1 MTLKQTIEKLNPWIF
16 ENKISQKFLGVK
28 RESYLNKLSIYLPSK
43 EIILLTGVR
52 RSGKSTILYQL
63 MNLLLN
69 DNIPK
74 ENICY
79 FNFDV
84 TIENNL
90 KTIENIISTFKEI
103 TNPKGKIYF
112 FLDEIQVI
120 KNWHNQLKV
129 IYDTNPD
136 IKFILTGS
144 NNSLLKS
151 NTSTLLTGRIFHIE
165 IFPVDFKEYLKFKNI
180 EISNSKLKI
189 EELKHHLNH
198 FMKIGGFPEVV
209 KEENEII
216 NEKRHRDYY
225 DGILFRDILSLGKIK
240 EESKLN
246 DLGLF
251 CSTNIGTLFSYNKIS
266 KVLGMS
272 VDSVKEYLNQMEN
285 AYLIFQLKK
294 YSYSVKKTIHIQTPR
309 KIYFIDVG
317 LRNTLAFSFSK
328 DLGRII
334 ENLVFLQLKSSGKEI
349 YYHKN
354 KFECDFLIRE
364 GLKIKEAIQV
374 CKTLK
379 DDKTKQREIKGL
391 LEAMNEYKLK
401 EGTILTLNEEDE
413 LTIENKKI
421 KIIPLYDYLLF

>member
-1 MTLKQTIEKLNPWIF
+1 MTLKQTIQKLNPWTF
-16 ENKISQKFLGVK
+16 EGTISENFLGINRETYLNKIST
-28 RESYLNKLSIYLPSK
+28 YLSSK

-52 RSGKSTILYQL
+52 RSGKSTIMYQL
-63 MNLLLN
+63 INKLLKN
-69 DNIPK
+69 KVPK

-84 TIENNL
+84 PIENSL
-90 KTIENIISTFKEI
+90 KTIENILSTFKEI
-103 TNPKGKIYF
+103 TNPKNKIYL

-120 KNWHNQLKV
+120 DNWHNQIKA
-129 IYDTNPD
+129 IYDTNPN

-151 NTSTLLTGRIFHIE
+151 NTATLLTGRIFHIE
-165 IFPVDFKEYLKFKNI
+165 VFPVDFKEYLKFKNI
-180 EISNSKLKI
+180 NISSSNI
-189 EELKHHLNH
+189 EELKHN
-198 FMKIGGFPEVV
+198 FQNFIQFGGFPEVV
-209 KEENEII
+209 KEENQVI

-225 DGILFRDILSLGKIK
+225 EGILFRDILSLGKIK

-266 KVLGMS
+266 KALGIS

-285 AYLIFQLKK
+285 AYLVFQLKK
-294 YSYSVKKTIHIQTPR
+294 YSYSVKETIQIQTPR
-309 KIYFIDVG
+309 KIYFIDTG

-334 ENLVFLQLKSSGKEI
+334 ENVVFLQFKSNGKDI

-354 KFECDFLIRE
+354 KFECDFVIRE

-374 CKTLK
+374 CENLK
-379 DDKTKQREIKGL
+379 DTKTKQREINGL
-391 LEAMNEYKLK
+391 LEAMSEYKLK
-401 EGTILTLNEEDE
+401 EGIILTLDEEDE
-413 LTIENKKI
+413 LIVENKKI
-421 KIIPLYDYLLF
+421 KIIPLYKYLMV